1 MSHDKS
7 SPDHLYHHFYDVD
20 QQYETS
26 KLGMWAFILTEV
38 LTFGGLFVAYTIYR
52 AWHPDMFFNAN
63 LLLDVNKGLI
73 NTIVLIASSL
83 TMALA
88 IWAIQLNKRKL
99 SLLMFLDNFLENTIL
114 IWAQKLFNKFMI
126 RKKLTLILHPI
137 IYFLIKK
144 LIVYIQ

>member
-7 SPDHLYHHFYDVD
+7 SPDFLYHHFYDVN

-52 AWHPDMFFNAN
+52 AWNPEMFFNAN

-88 IWAIQLNKRKL
+88 IWAIQLNKKKL
-99 SLLMFLDNFLENTIL
+99 SLLMLFLTFLCAVSYTH
-114 IWAQKLFNKFMI
+114 
-126 RKKLTLILHPI
+126 LTLPTTP
-137 IYFLIKK
+137 Y
-144 LIVYIQ
+144 V